1 MIKKELFVQTIN
13 FLKERNDAM
22 FKLNKMFTEEFED
35 SVFYPYFKYDAQI
48 VRLLAASFD
57 YDDDMIEDN
66 ISYFCFELDFG
77 RKYQLGDVSESDG
90 TLIPLG
96 TPEELY
102 DYLFKEACSVKKRFK
117 YYAMD
122 NKR

>member
-48 VRLLAASFD
+48 LKLLAASFD
-57 YDDDMIEDN
+57 YDDDMIEYN

-77 RKYQLGDVSESDG
+77 RKYQLGDVSEADG
-90 TLIPLG
+90 TPIPLG

-102 DYLFKEACSVKKRFK
+102 DYLFNEACSVKKEV
-117 YYAMD
+117 
-122 NKR
+122 